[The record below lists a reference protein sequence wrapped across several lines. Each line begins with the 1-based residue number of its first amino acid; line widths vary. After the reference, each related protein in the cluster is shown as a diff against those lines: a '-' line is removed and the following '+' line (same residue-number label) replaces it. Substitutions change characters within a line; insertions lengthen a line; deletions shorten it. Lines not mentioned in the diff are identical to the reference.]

1 MFYFMTETGKHV
13 INIGSSD
20 WSIFLFTLLL
30 VLRLS
35 FGVLQF
41 VNSWF
46 NLFNIFNLLDVVNRD
61 SNSNELD
68 R

>member
-20 WSIFLFTLLL
+20 WSIFLFMLL